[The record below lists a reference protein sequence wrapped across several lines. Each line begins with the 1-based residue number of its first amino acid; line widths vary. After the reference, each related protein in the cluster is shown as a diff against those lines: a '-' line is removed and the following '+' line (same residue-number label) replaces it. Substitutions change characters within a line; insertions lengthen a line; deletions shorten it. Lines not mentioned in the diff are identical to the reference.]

1 MITIII
7 TDKPN
12 VPTFNDT
19 NQATISAYRG
29 IINNTANLC
38 VGRNRGAIDA
48 YSQTTALRYPEY
60 ENQLVENA

>member
-19 NQATISAYRG
+19 NQATIAAYHG
-29 IINNTANLC
+29 NINNTSSLC